1 MLVSMELAKHHLRV
15 DPDYPDS
22 QVSVY
27 LGAAE
32 RLAEEFMNR
41 KVYATAEDMAA
52 AILSGDAGESPIVAN
67 DLILAAILLML
78 GHLHSNRENTVVG
91 ATVSTIPTGFED
103 LLRPFRLGMGV

>member
-1 MLVSMELAKHHLRV
+1 MLVPMDVAKNHLRV

-27 LGAAE
+27 LGASE

-41 KVYATAEDMAA
+41 KVYATPEEMAA
-52 AILSGDAGESPIVAN
+52 AILAGDAGEDPIVIN
-67 DLILAAILLML
+67 DLILAAILLMMA
-78 GHLHSNRENTVVG
+78 HLHANRENTVVG
-91 ATVSTIPTGFED
+91 ATVDTIPNGFEV